1 MSESMGVGRNSVREA
16 IKVLEA
22 YGVVHIK
29 RAEGTFVSQEYDSK
43 MIYPVLYGIIL
54 QKDSTKQIVE
64 LRKVIDVGL
73 LQLAVDK
80 LKSRELEKSQMEAI
94 EHAMEEL
101 ERQANADT
109 PQVKNLFEADV
120 QFHMAIVG
128 ITENVMLQS
137 ICSYVD
143 KITRRS
149 RMVTIDRIFLDG
161 EVENFLDLHR
171 RIVKLLQDRD
181 SAGIYAI
188 VEEHYQYWAKLKM
201 NSDVPRL
208 ADNGAAHEGGCCMTF
223 CTGQIICPG
232 QGCGSHFLLQQTIQ
246 GRGPRSLGIGRRMIM
261 IYRRK
266 CDLEK
271 TPIEGCMGGKGTVWM
286 EKLLLGPEEM
296 RGKGRA
302 YVRHT

>member
-1 MSESMGVGRNSVREA
+1 MEKTSFLKEPVGGQSVVNKIVDNITNAIINGELNPGDKIPTEAELSESMGVGRNSVREA

-29 RAEGTFVSQEYDSK
+29 RAEGTFVSQEYDSR

-54 QKDSTKQIVE
+54 QKDSTSQIVE

-80 LKSRELEKSQMEAI
+80 LKSKSLEQTQMAAI
-94 EHAMEEL
+94 EKAMEEL
-101 ERQANADT
+101 EYQAYMEK
-109 PQVKNLFEADV
+109 PQARSLYEADV

-137 ICSYVD
+137 ICNYVD

-149 RMVTIDRIFLDG
+149 RMATIDRIFLDG

-188 VEEHYQYWAKLKM
+188 VEEHYQYWAKLK
-201 NSDVPRL
+201 D
-208 ADNGAAHEGGCCMTF
+208 E
-223 CTGQIICPG
+223 
-232 QGCGSHFLLQQTIQ
+232 
-246 GRGPRSLGIGRRMIM
+246 
-261 IYRRK
+261 
-266 CDLEK
+266 
-271 TPIEGCMGGKGTVWM
+271 
-286 EKLLLGPEEM
+286 
-296 RGKGRA
+296 
-302 YVRHT
+302 

>member
-1 MSESMGVGRNSVREA
+1 MEKTSFLKEPVGGQSVVNKIVDNITNAIINGELNPGDKIPTEAELSESMGAGRNSVREA

-29 RAEGTFVSQEYDSK
+29 RAEGTFVSQEYDSR

-54 QKDSTKQIVE
+54 QKDSTSQIVE

-80 LKSRELEKSQMEAI
+80 LRSKSLEQTQMEAI
-94 EHAMEEL
+94 EKAMEEL
-101 ERQANADT
+101 EKLEYQAHMDK
-109 PQVKNLFEADV
+109 PQARSLYEADV

-137 ICSYVD
+137 ICNYVD

-188 VEEHYQYWAKLKM
+188 VEEHYQYWAKVK
-201 NSDVPRL
+201 D
-208 ADNGAAHEGGCCMTF
+208 E
-223 CTGQIICPG
+223 
-232 QGCGSHFLLQQTIQ
+232 
-246 GRGPRSLGIGRRMIM
+246 
-261 IYRRK
+261 
-266 CDLEK
+266 
-271 TPIEGCMGGKGTVWM
+271 
-286 EKLLLGPEEM
+286 
-296 RGKGRA
+296 
-302 YVRHT
+302 